1 MLHGKAKNQYAEDV
15 EHAQHLTQFTHTTH
29 SVVAK
34 LKDEKCEIRMHVEA
48 NHMYD
53 SLDLISKV
61 ICGLVLPVTFLIVF
75 SKLMILICREAFLPS
90 YT

>member
-1 MLHGKAKNQYAEDV
+1 LLHGKAKTQYAEDV
-15 EHAQHLTQFTHTTH
+15 EHTQHLTQFTHTTH
-29 SVVAK
+29 SVIEK
-34 LKDEKCEIRMHVEA
+34 LKDDKCEIPMHVQA

-61 ICGLVLPVTFLIVF
+61 ICGLVLPVTFLVVF
-75 SKLMILICREAFLPS
+75 LKLMVLICRETFLPS